1 MGASGEETDS
11 LITFRIEKRGK
22 KCKLKSPAGRLW
34 IAQVCEAPRHL
45 NFYERKIKV
54 PEAAALVNAMI
65 KLPICAYLSKGME
78 AVNKLSELIF

>member
-1 MGASGEETDS
+1 M
-11 LITFRIEKRGK
+11 
-22 KCKLKSPAGRLW
+22 
-34 IAQVCEAPRHL
+34 CEAPRHL

-78 AVNKLSELIF
+78 TVNKLSELIIKMLFSVSERSLNISGRFKFLDGNVQD